1 MNYKLLAIAAL
12 VPFGLFAQ
20 GSEDTAKIIINGEVS
35 SSCSIIGQDK
45 EVYLN
50 LNKAGSK
57 LDDLTISCNYETFEI
72 EFTSKNKGLLVQQ
85 GYEKKIPYKF
95 TFNNMDID
103 LSNGDEMDIPHVI
116 GVTDYKFVVSHEGY
130 PAYKP
135 GMYTDTITVE
145 IEAN

>member
-85 GYEKKIPYKF
+85 GYEKKSLINSPS
-95 TFNNMDID
+95 IIWI
-103 LSNGDEMDIPHVI
+103 SI
-116 GVTDYKFVVSHEGY
+116 
-130 PAYKP
+130 
-135 GMYTDTITVE
+135 
-145 IEAN
+145 